1 MASAGRQTK
10 PTESAGKC
18 NPLQARVK
26 KGISTQ
32 VKDITTTEIKYQ
44 PTNISY
50 GTFIV
55 LKYNREYLC
64 VGGAR
69 CRAQRAKR
77 MIVEILSASRLQLSH
92 PPSLF
97 FNFFFLFSVRVIF
110 FSGNFFS

>member
-44 PTNISY
+44 PTNISRQISAMGPLLSLNSAIESTY
-50 GTFIV
+50 ALV
-55 LKYNREYLC
+55 ALA
-64 VGGAR
+64 VGHSAR
-69 CRAQRAKR
+69 
-77 MIVEILSASRLQLSH
+77 
-92 PPSLF
+92 
-97 FNFFFLFSVRVIF
+97 SV
-110 FSGNFFS
+110 